1 MLRIIT
7 TITLLIFALSV
18 DAKKIAETA
27 NDIRPLLNGQ
37 QIPSVI
43 ITTIDNNK
51 VDLLSIINDKKTI
64 LFFYRGGWCPFCNIQ
79 MGQLKAIEDELKVL
93 GFQIIGVSTDSSED
107 WKKSIKNKELNYQ
120 LLSDYR
126 SVVSKKFGIAFFA
139 SQQVTDQY
147 LASLQLTNPLQKNE
161 AGESRLVL
169 PAPAIY
175 VVDDKGLV
183 QFSYVNVNYKVRLNE
198 KLLLLAAKLVK

>member
-51 VDLLSIINDKKTI
+51 VNLLSIINDKKTI
-64 LFFYRGGWCPFCNIQ
+64 LFFIVAVGAHFVIFKW
-79 MGQLKAIEDELKVL
+79 
-93 GFQIIGVSTDSSED
+93 
-107 WKKSIKNKELNYQ
+107 
-120 LLSDYR
+120 
-126 SVVSKKFGIAFFA
+126 
-139 SQQVTDQY
+139 
-147 LASLQLTNPLQKNE
+147 
-161 AGESRLVL
+161 
-169 PAPAIY
+169 
-175 VVDDKGLV
+175 
-183 QFSYVNVNYKVRLNE
+183 VN
-198 KLLLLAAKLVK
+198 